1 MVAFFPRS
9 SGWFDCTEPSLATSV
24 QGKQGLQGAS
34 TRVRRVRNLLH
45 RRKQGVQGARTQGR
59 GSEPP
64 RTFSN
69 HMTTERAGR
78 VAVFHR
84 RLGWFACTEPS
95 LATSSQGKQ
104 GVQGARARVGGGSR
118 TSNLLDS
125 NHTDLLWKPSIHT
138 LFTLR

>member
-1 MVAFFPRS
+1 MVRLYRTFS
-9 SGWFDCTEPSLATSV
+9 SYFGTGETRFAGCFYTSSACTEPSS
-24 QGKQGLQGAS
+24 QKK
-34 TRVRRVRNLLH
+34 R
-45 RRKQGVQGARTQGR
+45 GVQGARTQGR

-95 LATSSQGKQ
+95 LATSLQGKQ